1 MKRCF
6 APFSKEGILSN
17 KFPLLIQEGL
27 GEIHVMHTKHYLTL
41 ADAEF
46 LLEQAHQYAKENN
59 FNVSIAV
66 VDETGSLLAM
76 KRMDGASPM
85 TANLCLE
92 KAKCSAISHRPS
104 KLFEDIIKA
113 GQMGFLTMQ
122 TFSGMLE
129 GGEPI
134 LYQGQLVGAMGVSG
148 VKSYEDAQIAQQAIT
163 QFLAQQSTT

>member
-1 MKRCF
+1 M
-6 APFSKEGILSN
+6 
-17 KFPLLIQEGL
+17 Q
-27 GEIHVMHTKHYLTL
+27 TKHYLTL
-41 ADAEF
+41 SDAEF
-46 LLEQAHQYAKENN
+46 LLDQAHQYAIQNN

-66 VDETGSLLAM
+66 VDETGNLLAM

-92 KAKCSAISHRPS
+92 KAKCSAMSRRPS
-104 KLFEDIIKA
+104 KLFEDIIKG
-113 GQMGFLTMQ
+113 GQMGFLTMD

-148 VKSYEDAQIAQQAIT
+148 VKSFEDAEIAQVAIEK
-163 QFLAQQSTT
+163 FLAQQS

>member
-1 MKRCF
+1 MK
-6 APFSKEGILSN
+6 
-17 KFPLLIQEGL
+17 
-27 GEIHVMHTKHYLTL
+27 TKHYLTL

-46 LLEQAHQYAKENN
+46 LLEQAYQYSLSQQ

-66 VDETGSLLAM
+66 VDESGSLLAM

-92 KAKCSAISHRPS
+92 KAKCSAVSRRPS
-104 KLFEDIIKA
+104 KLFEDIIKG
-113 GQMGFLTMQ
+113 GQMGFLTMD

-134 LYQGQLVGAMGVSG
+134 MYQGQLVGAMGVSG
-148 VKSYEDAQIAQQAIT
+148 VKSFQDAEIAQIAIEK
-163 QFLAQQSTT
+163 FLAQV

>member
-1 MKRCF
+1 M
-6 APFSKEGILSN
+6 
-17 KFPLLIQEGL
+17 Q
-27 GEIHVMHTKHYLTL
+27 TKHYLTL
-41 ADAEF
+41 SDAEF
-46 LLEQAHQYAKENN
+46 LLNQAHQYAIQNN

-66 VDETGSLLAM
+66 VDETGNLLAM

-92 KAKCSAISHRPS
+92 KAKCSAMSRRPS
-104 KLFEDIIKA
+104 KLFEDIIKG
-113 GQMGFLTMQ
+113 GQMGFLTME

-148 VKSYEDAQIAQQAIT
+148 VKSFQDAEIAQQAIER
-163 QFLAQQSTT
+163 FLEDQ